1 MTTLQ
6 ILLMITIS
14 VMTGI
19 LIGVLYTFMILY
31 KDLKN
36 AVKELDIME
45 QYVEELLDEKY
56 NRIDQEY
63 FNEN

>member
-14 VMTGI
+14 VMAGM
-19 LIGVLYTFMILY
+19 LIGVIYTFMILY
-31 KDLKN
+31 KDLKKS
-36 AVKELDIME
+36 VKELDRME
-45 QYVEELLDEKY
+45 QYIEELLNEKY
-56 NRIDQEY
+56 DRINEEY

>member
-14 VMTGI
+14 VMAGI
-19 LIGVLYTFMILY
+19 LIGVIYTFMILY

-36 AVKELDIME
+36 SVKELDRME
-45 QYVEELLDEKY
+45 QYIEELLNEKY
-56 NRIDQEY
+56 YR
-63 FNEN
+63 

>member
-6 ILLMITIS
+6 ILLMITSS
-14 VMTGI
+14 VMAGM
-19 LIGVLYTFMILY
+19 LIGVIYTFMILY

-36 AVKELDIME
+36 TKKELDIME
-45 QYVEELLDEKY
+45 QYIEELLDEKY

-63 FNEN
+63 FN

>member
-14 VMTGI
+14 VMAGM
-19 LIGVLYTFMILY
+19 LIGVIYTFMILY

-36 AVKELDIME
+36 AKKELDIME

-56 NRIDQEY
+56 DRIDQEY
-63 FNEN
+63 FN

>member
-14 VMTGI
+14 VMAGM
-19 LIGVLYTFMILY
+19 LIGVIYTFMILY
-31 KDLKN
+31 KDLKKS
-36 AVKELDIME
+36 VKELDRMK
-45 QYVEELLDEKY
+45 QYIEELLNEKY
-56 NRIDQEY
+56 DRINEEY

>member
-14 VMTGI
+14 VMAGM
-19 LIGVLYTFMILY
+19 LIGVIYTFMILY

-36 AVKELDIME
+36 TKKELDIME

-56 NRIDQEY
+56 DRIDQEY
-63 FNEN
+63 FN